1 MGLLDSIL
9 GAGSGKTDGAGGATA
24 VVGVLSALLAQSGGL
39 QGLANKFSQ
48 NGHGDTFAS
57 WVGTGENQ
65 PVSSTQIQSVLG
77 SEQVQAL
84 AAKMGIDPAQA
95 SQFLAEYLPKVVDKL
110 TPEGKIDPAANH
122 QEGLANLIPALLQSL
137 GKGGAS
143 PPA

>member
-1 MGLLDSIL
+1 M
-9 GAGSGKTDGAGGATA
+9 
-24 VVGVLSALLAQSGGL
+24 VGVLSALLAQSGGL

-95 SQFLAEYLPKVVDKL
+95 SHFLAEYLPKVVDKL
-110 TPEGKIDPAANH
+110 TPAGKVDPSANH
-122 QEGLANLIPALLQSL
+122 QEGLANLIPALLQNM
-137 GKGGAS
+137 GGGGART
-143 PPA
+143 PG